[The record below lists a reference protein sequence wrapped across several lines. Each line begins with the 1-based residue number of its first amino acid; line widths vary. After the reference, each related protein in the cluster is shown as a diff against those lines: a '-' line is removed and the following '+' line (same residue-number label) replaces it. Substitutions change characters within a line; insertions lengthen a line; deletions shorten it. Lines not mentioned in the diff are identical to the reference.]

1 MTGYRPRIGVAVI
14 ARPTFDVA
22 YAEEMTAGAWSA
34 LDSLEADLI
43 GAPDLLF
50 DADAVRAAMQALA
63 EKPLDL
69 LLVVQ
74 ATFSDATMTVEL
86 ARAVD
91 APLALWSFPEPR
103 TGGRLRLNTIC
114 GTNLAAHALGRAG
127 IGFDYLHCAP
137 DDPEAASEIMAMA
150 VAGSVRRRLR
160 GTRIGVIGR
169 HPDGFDTC
177 RYDDEA
183 LESLCGVSV
192 ETIDIGAFLASA
204 AAVPDAE
211 TDAVHARVRNDLENL
226 DEMDRE
232 PLRKSLKVYSAM
244 RRLADERGFGG
255 LAVRCW
261 PEFFTGFG
269 GAACGPMGMM
279 TEEGTP
285 CGCEADV
292 YGTISSLILN
302 WLGGR
307 PAFNTD
313 LVDVD
318 VVDDTAVFWHCG
330 QAPLSMAD
338 EEGPRRATIHS
349 NRRMPL
355 LAEFALKPGRVT
367 IARLSQSKNEPRL
380 IMGGGEMIRRPL
392 VFSGTA
398 GVVRF
403 DKPVSEVLD
412 RIMSEGLEHHVA
424 LAYGEHRPALRC
436 LAAMLGIEAVEIT

>member
-1 MTGYRPRIGVAVI
+1 MKPRIGVAVI

-22 YAEEMTAGAWSA
+22 YAEEMTAAAWAA
-34 LDSLEADLI
+34 LDAQDADLI
-43 GAPDLLF
+43 GTPELLF
-50 DADAVRAAMQALA
+50 DADAVRAAMRALA

-86 ARAVD
+86 ARAID

-127 IGFDYLHCAP
+127 IGFDYLHRAP
-137 DDPEAASEIMAMA
+137 DDPEAAAGVLAMA
-150 VAGSVRRRLR
+150 AAGSVRRRLR

-183 LESLCGVSV
+183 LDSLCGVSV
-192 ETIDIGAFLASA
+192 ESVDIGAFLASA

-211 TDAVHARVRNDLENL
+211 TDAVHARVRGDLENL

-232 PLRKSLKVYSAM
+232 SLRKSLKVYSAM
-244 RRLADERGFGG
+244 RRLADEKGYGG

-261 PEFFTGFG
+261 PEFFTEFG

-279 TEEGTP
+279 TEEGIA

-318 VVDDTAVFWHCG
+318 AADDTAVFWHCG

-392 VFSGTA
+392 AFSGTA

-403 DKPVSEVLD
+403 DIPVSEVLD
-412 RIMSEGLEHHVA
+412 RIMSVGLEHHVA
-424 LAYGEHRPALRC
+424 LAYGEHRPALRR

>member
-1 MTGYRPRIGVAVI
+1 MRPRIGVAAI
-14 ARPTFDVA
+14 ARPTFDVP
-22 YAEEMTAGAWSA
+22 YAEEVAGKAWAA
-34 LDSLEADLI
+34 LESLDAELI
-43 GAPDLLF
+43 GTSDLLF
-50 DADAVRAAMQALA
+50 DADAVRAAMPKLA
-63 EKPLDL
+63 EEPLDL
-69 LLVVQ
+69 LLVLQ

-86 ARAVD
+86 AKAIG

-127 IGFDYLHCAP
+127 MNYDYLHRAA
-137 DDPEAASEIMAMA
+137 DDPDAAAEISALA
-150 VAGSVRRRLR
+150 AAGGVRRRLR
-160 GTRIGVIGR
+160 DTRIAVIGE
-169 HPDGFDTC
+169 HPAGFDTC
-177 RYDDEA
+177 RYETEA
-183 LESLCGVSV
+183 LGALCGVTV
-192 ETIDIGAFLASA
+192 DRIDIGDFFSRARE
-204 AAVPDAE
+204 VPDSE
-211 TDAVHARVRNDLENL
+211 TDAVQARVQADLGNL
-226 DEMDRE
+226 DEMEPE

-244 RRLADERGFGG
+244 RRLADENGYNG

-261 PEFFTGFG
+261 PEFFTEFG

-279 TEEGTP
+279 GEEGVA

-292 YGTISSLILN
+292 FGTISSLILN

-318 VVDDTAVFWHCG
+318 VADDTAVFWHCG

-338 EEGPRRATIHS
+338 DAGPKRATIHS

-367 IARLSQSKNEPRL
+367 IARLSQSKNEARL

-392 VFSGTA
+392 AFSGTA
-398 GVVRF
+398 GVARF

-412 RIMSEGLEHHVA
+412 AIMGEGLEHHVA
-424 LAYGEHRPALRC
+424 LAYGEHRPALRR
-436 LAAMLGIEAVEIT
+436 LASMLGIQAVEIT